1 MARKA
6 ILTESTK
13 RAREMVLDQ
22 SSHNQLNGLARSIA
36 DVQERPTSFN
46 IAMIHSKHIEMMR
59 QFLPELERMFD
70 KPVHLV
76 HLAMLEEL
84 YSWGVD
90 IQWHMLTDQS

>member
-6 ILTESTK
+6 ILTESTE
-13 RAREMVLDQ
+13 RIRDMVLDQ
-22 SSHNQLNGLARSIA
+22 SGHNQLSGLARSIA
-36 DVQERPTSFN
+36 DVREGSDRLS

-70 KPVHLV
+70 KSVELV

-84 YSWGVD
+84 YNWGVD
-90 IQWHMLTDQS
+90 IQWHMLADPS